1 MARIGIITQVYKPE
15 IGAAQNRLYEMAA
28 GLKNY
33 GWEVS
38 IITSMPNYPHGRIF
52 DGYRGRFFMKE
63 TLDDMEVRRYW
74 LYPSNSGK
82 ALPRMLNWIS
92 FSITV
97 LFSLPFIRRKKFDY
111 LIVQSPP
118 LLLGISCQ
126 ILSRFSRTR
135 MVLNVSDLWPLTA
148 KELGAISDGFL
159 YRRFEQIEQLLYRSS
174 FIRLGQSQETIEH
187 IATFNP
193 ERTFLFR
200 NGVDPSRYREFVTRN
215 KKRDKPSIVYAGLLG
230 VAQGIVDICRGIDFR
245 ELGMEF
251 HIYGAGPEQK
261 KLEEFLA
268 AHPDRGI
275 LYHGQVPREEVPMVI
290 PRYSATLIPLVK
302 HLPGAV
308 PSKIYESMAAGL
320 PIIYSGE
327 GEARRIIEEYDLG
340 WTSPAKDF
348 EALKRNIEKVG
359 IHREELER
367 KRQNCLEA
375 AEKVFSRSAQVE
387 RLNHYLNSFMT
398 CVEDIKQV
406 LILRDTASHQP
417 VRLNGKHLSP
427 VRHHGRER
435 VPAYLGR
442 SGANQESAG
451 VKQGPATTNQDPVPI
466 RYDGPG
472 LVPDFKEYRSTQGLC
487 ACRKPADCSRN
498 HVQQMG

>member
-28 GLKNY
+28 GLKSY

-38 IITSMPNYPHGRIF
+38 IITAMPNYPHGRIF
-52 DGYRGRFFMKE
+52 DGYRGKFFMKE

-82 ALPRMLNWIS
+82 ALPRLLNWIS

-97 LFSLPFIRRKKFDY
+97 LFSLPYLRRKKFDY
-111 LIVQSPP
+111 LVVQSPP
-118 LLLGISCQ
+118 LLLGISGQ
-126 ILSRFSRTR
+126 VLSRFARTK
-135 MVLNVSDLWPLTA
+135 MVLNVSDIWPLTA
-148 KELGAISDGFL
+148 RELGAISDGFI
-159 YRRFEQIEQLLYRSS
+159 YRRFEQIERHLYRRS
-174 FIRLGQSQETIEH
+174 FMRLGQSQETIEH
-187 IATFNP
+187 IANYNP

-200 NGVDPSRYREFVTRN
+200 NGVDAARYKQFVTLNN
-215 KKRDKPSIVYAGLLG
+215 KRKTPSIVYAGLLG

-261 KLEEFLA
+261 QLEEFLS
-268 AHPDRGI
+268 AHPGRGI
-275 LYHGQVPREEVPMVI
+275 FYHGQIPREEVPMVM

-302 HLPGAV
+302 HLRGAV

-359 IHREELER
+359 THGEELAR

-375 AEKVFSRSAQVE
+375 AEKVFSRPAQVE
-387 RLNHYLNSFMT
+387 KLNHYLNSFMT
-398 CVEDIKQV
+398 CVEDIKQI

-417 VRLNGKHLSP
+417 VRLNGS
-427 VRHHGRER
+427 RDA
-435 VPAYLGR
+435 PAGHP
-442 SGANQESAG
+442 G
-451 VKQGPATTNQDPVPI
+451 QDPNPVHTFE
-466 RYDGPG
+466 PG
-472 LVPDFKEYRSTQGLC
+472 LVPDFREYRSTRGLC
-487 ACRKPADCSRN
+487 ACKEPADCSKNYNRAE
-498 HVQQMG
+498 VETSQSGYTSTS